1 MIYHLQW
8 SWLAFVRTITGPVS
22 DKCEYIS
29 SLVTWT
35 LVWSISRIW
44 TILLMND
51 WMIHHK
57 YKNKVHTLLNHNPL
71 LLVVTN
77 LFNIKVK
84 VKILLPAGSEYGSP
98 APLPRRTVDSLGL
111 SLLLKPAGKRNYKSY
126 FYFFIHWHH
135 GQHLHCIYFV
145 IEVFFHIARVHSHG
159 YCGVEKVQVKPDK
172 DHYEDPFNI

>member
-1 MIYHLQW
+1 MWIYFLARHLN
-8 SWLAFVRTITGPVS
+8 VG
-22 DKCEYIS
+22 
-29 SLVTWT
+29 LVN
-35 LVWSISRIW
+35 LKN
-44 TILLMND
+44 MNNPFNERPD
-51 WMIHHK
+51 DPPYK
-57 YKNKVHTLLNHNPL
+57 YKDNVHTLLNHNPL

-77 LFNIKVK
+77 LFNIKMK
-84 VKILLPAGSEYGSP
+84 VKILLPAGSEYGFP

>member
-1 MIYHLQW
+1 MWIYFLARHLN
-8 SWLAFVRTITGPVS
+8 VG
-22 DKCEYIS
+22 
-29 SLVTWT
+29 LVN
-35 LVWSISRIW
+35 LKN
-44 TILLMND
+44 MNNPFNERPD
-51 WMIHHK
+51 DPPYK
-57 YKNKVHTLLNHNPL
+57 YKDNVHTLLNHNPL
-71 LLVVTN
+71 LLVVTL
-77 LFNIKVK
+77 LFNIKMK
-84 VKILLPAGSEYGSP
+84 VKILLPAGSEYGFP

>member
-44 TILLMND
+44 TILLKND
-51 WMIHHK
+51 RMIHHK
-57 YKNKVHTLLNHNPL
+57 YKNNVHTLLNHNPL
-71 LLVVTN
+71 LLVVTL

-84 VKILLPAGSEYGSP
+84 VKILLPAGSEYGFP

-172 DHYEDPFNI
+172 DHCEDPFNI

>member
-1 MIYHLQW
+1 MWIYFLARHLNV
-8 SWLAFVRTITGPVS
+8 A
-22 DKCEYIS
+22 
-29 SLVTWT
+29 LVN
-35 LVWSISRIW
+35 LKN
-44 TILLMND
+44 MNNPFNERPD
-51 WMIHHK
+51 DPPYK
-57 YKNKVHTLLNHNPL
+57 YKDNVHTLLNHNPL

-77 LFNIKVK
+77 LFNIKMK
-84 VKILLPAGSEYGSP
+84 VKILLPAGSEYGFP

-172 DHYEDPFNI
+172 DHCEDPFNI